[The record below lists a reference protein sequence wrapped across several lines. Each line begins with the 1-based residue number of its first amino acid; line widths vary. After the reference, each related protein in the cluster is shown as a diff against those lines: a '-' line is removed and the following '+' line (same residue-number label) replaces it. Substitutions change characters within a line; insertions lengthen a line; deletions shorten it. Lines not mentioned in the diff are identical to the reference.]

1 MKKYFGT
8 DGIRGEVNKGSIT
21 GEMFFRFGLAAG
33 TYFSNQNKQRHKA
46 IIAKDTRLSG
56 YMLEPALVSGLISA
70 GMDVLLLGPLP
81 TNGLAMLTKSMKAD
95 LGIMLTASH
104 NPHTDN
110 GLKLFGPDGM
120 KLSDKVEKQIEK
132 LIDDKV
138 EKYLVKPNLLGRAK
152 RLEDATENYIA
163 ILKNIFPKSFNLSG
177 VKIFL
182 DCSNGASYKSAPALL
197 RELGAEVVAIGI
209 NPDGFNINKNCGST
223 HPELIQQSVK
233 THKADIGIAFDGD
246 ADRVIMCDEKGEI
259 IDGDQII
266 AMIAKNWKKKKILKG
281 GVVGT
286 LMTNLGLENYFKNNN
301 IKFYR
306 ADVGDRYVK
315 EKMNSLKYN
324 LGGEQSGHI
333 ILGNLATT
341 GDGLLVALE
350 VLNSLKN
357 NGKASKVFSV
367 FKKVPQVLENIKV
380 KNKNIVEK
388 KSLKIKINQIDKS
401 LKQEGR
407 LLVRKSGTE
416 NLVRIMVE
424 SSDKKLIKHT
434 VNEVKKLIL
443 NYA

>member
-8 DGIRGEVNKGSIT
+8 DGIRGEVNKGNIT

-33 TYFSNQNKQRHKA
+33 TYFSNQNKQRHKV

-56 YMLEPALVSGLISA
+56 YMLEPALVSGLISS

-138 EKYLVKPNLLGRAK
+138 EKYFVNPNALGRAK
-152 RLEDATENYIA
+152 RLEDATENYIS

-177 VKIFL
+177 IKIFL
-182 DCSNGASYKSAPALL
+182 DCANGAAYKSAPALL
-197 RELGAEVVAIGI
+197 RELGADVVAIGI

-246 ADRVIMCDEKGEI
+246 
-259 IDGDQII
+259 QII

-286 LMTNLGLENYFKNNN
+286 LMTNLGLENYFRSND
-301 IKFYR
+301 IKFHR
-306 ADVGDRYVK
+306 ANVGDRYVK
-315 EKMNSLKYN
+315 EKMNNLKYN

-350 VLNSLKN
+350 VLSSLKN

-367 FKKVPQVLENIKV
+367 FKKIPQVLENIKV
-380 KNKNIVEK
+380 KNKNIVENK
-388 KSLKIKINQIDKS
+388 FLKVKINQIDKS

-416 NLVRIMVE
+416 NLIRIMVE
-424 SSDKKLIKHT
+424 SSDKKLIKDT
-434 VNEVKKLIL
+434 VNKVKKLII

>member
-1 MKKYFGT
+1 
-8 DGIRGEVNKGSIT
+8 
-21 GEMFFRFGLAAG
+21 
-33 TYFSNQNKQRHKA
+33 
-46 IIAKDTRLSG
+46 
-56 YMLEPALVSGLISA
+56 
-70 GMDVLLLGPLP
+70 
-81 TNGLAMLTKSMKAD
+81 MKAD

-152 RLEDATENYIA
+152 RLEDATENYIG

-182 DCSNGASYKSAPALL
+182 DCANGASYKSAPALL

-388 KSLKIKINQIDKS
+388 KSLKAKINQIDKS

-424 SSDKKLIKHT
+424 SSDKKLIKDT

>member
-152 RLEDATENYIA
+152 RLEDATENYIG

-182 DCSNGASYKSAPALL
+182 DCANGASYKSAPALL

-357 NGKASKVFSV
+357 NDKASKVFSV

-388 KSLKIKINQIDKS
+388 KSLKAKINQIDKS

-424 SSDKKLIKHT
+424 SSDKKLIKDT

>member
-8 DGIRGEVNKGSIT
+8 DGIRGEVNKGNIT

-33 TYFSNQNKQRHKA
+33 TYFSNQNKERHKA

-56 YMLEPALVSGLISA
+56 YMLEPALVSGLISS
-70 GMDVLLLGPLP
+70 GMDVFLLGPLP

-138 EKYLVKPNLLGRAK
+138 EKYFVKPNELGRAK
-152 RLEDATENYIA
+152 RLEDATENYVS

-177 VKIFL
+177 IKIFL
-182 DCSNGASYKSAPALL
+182 DCANGAAYKSAPALL
-197 RELGAEVVAIGI
+197 RELGADVVAIG
-209 NPDGFNINKNCGST
+209 
-223 HPELIQQSVK
+223 QSVK

-286 LMTNLGLENYFKNNN
+286 LMTNLGLENYFRSND

-306 ADVGDRYVK
+306 ANVGDRYVK
-315 EKMNSLKYN
+315 EKMNTLKYN

-350 VLNSLKN
+350 VLSSLKN
-357 NGKASKVFSV
+357 NVKASKVFSV
-367 FKKVPQVLENIKV
+367 FKKIPQILENIKV
-380 KNKNIVEK
+380 KNKNIIEN
-388 KSLKIKINQIDKS
+388 KSLSAKINQIDKN

-416 NLVRIMVE
+416 NLIRIMVE
-424 SSDKKLIKHT
+424 SSDKKLIKDT

>member
-8 DGIRGEVNKGSIT
+8 DGIRGEVNKGNIT

-120 KLSDKVEKQIEK
+120 KLSDKVEKKIEK
-132 LIDDKV
+132 LIDDKI

-152 RLEDATENYIA
+152 RLEDATENYIE
-163 ILKNIFPKSFNLSG
+163 ILKNIFPKTFNLSG

-182 DCSNGASYKSAPALL
+182 DCANGASYKSAPALL

-223 HPELIQQSVK
+223 HPELIQKSVK

-266 AMIAKNWKKKKILKG
+266 AMIAKNWKKKKILNS

-286 LMTNLGLENYFKNNN
+286 LMTNLGLENYFKKNN

-315 EKMNSLKYN
+315 EKMNTLKYN

-357 NGKASKVFSV
+357 NGKASKVFSI
-367 FKKVPQVLENIKV
+367 FKKVPQVLENIKI
-380 KNKNIVEK
+380 KNKNIVES
-388 KSLKIKINQIDKS
+388 KSLKTKINQINKN
-401 LKQEGR
+401 LKHEGR

-424 SSDKKLIKHT
+424 SSDKKLIKDT
-434 VNEVKKLIL
+434 VSKVKKLIL
-443 NYA
+443 N